1 MHIVQCTCMCV
12 YVYIYICIYVYIYI
26 YISIETCY
34 LYGMQYTISNIDNLA
49 KSA

>member
-1 MHIVQCTCMCV
+1 MKIRNIICTLCSVHV
-12 YVYIYICIYVYIYI
+12 YVYMYIYMYI